1 MDGPLERLTYFSR
14 ALLRGPH
21 WRVAEELD
29 ALLRVARIRN
39 AYLRITGALLFHDD
53 CFAQILEGDPED
65 LSWVFA
71 TISADPRHCDVTL
84 LQRTP
89 IAERAFPDWSM
100 HCVEPECALRPPG
113 AAPGESLFQRLA
125 TLAHGGV

>member
-14 ALLRGPH
+14 NLLHGPH
-21 WRVAEELD
+21 WRVAEEMD

-39 AYLRITGALLFHDD
+39 AYLRITGALLCHDD
-53 CFAQILEGDPED
+53 CFAQILEGESED
-65 LSWVFA
+65 LTWVFA
-71 TISADPRHCDVTL
+71 AITADPRHCEVTL

-89 IAERAFPDWSM
+89 IAERAFPDWTM
-100 HCVEPECALRPPG
+100 HYVEPECLMPPPG
-113 AAPGESLFQRLA
+113 AARGESLFQRLA

>member
-1 MDGPLERLTYFSR
+1 MDGPLERLIYFSR
-14 ALLRGPH
+14 NLLRGPR
-21 WRVAEELD
+21 WRVAEEMD
-29 ALLRVARIRN
+29 SLLRKARIRN

-53 CFAQILEGDPED
+53 CFAQILEGESED
-65 LSWVFA
+65 LTWVFA
-71 TISADPRHCDVTL
+71 AIHADPRHCEVTL

-100 HCVEPECALRPPG
+100 HYVEPERILRPPG
-113 AAPGESLFQRLA
+113 AARGESLFERLA

>member
-21 WRVAEELD
+21 WRVAEEMD
-29 ALLRVARIRN
+29 ALLRVVRIRN

-65 LSWVFA
+65 LSWVFGA
-71 TISADPRHCDVTL
+71 ISADPRHCEVTL
-84 LQRTP
+84 LQRAP

-100 HCVEPECALRPPG
+100 HYVKPDCILRPPG

-125 TLAHGGV
+125 TLVHGGG

>member
-21 WRVAEELD
+21 WRVADQLD
-29 ALLRVARIRN
+29 ALLRAVRIRN

-65 LSWVFA
+65 LSGVFA
-71 TISADPRHCDVTL
+71 AISADPRHCDVTL
-84 LQRTP
+84 LHRAP
-89 IAERAFPDWSM
+89 IAERAFPDWTM
-100 HCVEPECALRPPG
+100 HCVEPERFRRPPG
-113 AAPGESLFQRLA
+113 AVPGESLFQRLA